1 MKARLFIG
9 SSTEGLDV
17 AQKVKDFFSVDFEC
31 SLWNDDIFKYNGNY
45 LETLLKEANLFDY
58 GILVFTKD
66 DFTKSREKQFDSP
79 RDNVVFEFGLFLG
92 RLGQEN
98 AFILQEENVKLPSD
112 LLGITHATFKYKKPW
127 AFCSKRK
134 FTIDVDSLSESLG
147 KMKRQIDEKCHLG
160 VLGML
165 PSTVLA
171 IGYFENFVKPVC
183 ESLSTNNE
191 ILEKYNCSSYSFRIF
206 LPKDLDSDIKKKANI
221 FYKAKNFEPLA
232 IQSISRRSYPL
243 YVAIDTVNSQA
254 ILSDMPTTLN
264 GLDKA
269 IEMYLGKG
277 HIGKSNEQSLLE
289 NRELRNFEKVLRSL
303 ISEDANCRQYVDIE
317 TEK

>member
-1 MKARLFIG
+1 MKSRIFIG
-9 SSTEGLDV
+9 SSTEGLNI
-17 AQKVKDFFSVDFEC
+17 AQKVKDFFSTDFEC
-31 SLWNDDIFKYNGNY
+31 YLWNDGMFKYNENY

-66 DFTKSREKQFDSP
+66 DFTKSREQQFESP

-92 RLGQEN
+92 RLGKDN

-112 LLGITHATFKYKKPW
+112 LFGITHATFKCRNAKK
-127 AFCSKRK
+127 FCFSKN
-134 FTIDVDSLSESLG
+134 VSLDEESL
-147 KMKRQIDEKCHLG
+147 KNSLNKLKRQIDEKVHLG

-171 IGYFENFVKPVC
+171 IGYFDNFVKPIC
-183 ESLSTNNE
+183 ESLSANSKS
-191 ILEKYNCSSYSFRIF
+191 IEKYNCSSYRFRII
-206 LPKDLDSDIKKKANI
+206 LPKDLDSDIKKKANL
-221 FYKAKNFEPLA
+221 FYKEKNYGPIA
-232 IQSISRRSYPL
+232 IDCCSRSYPL
-243 YVAIDTVNSQA
+243 YVAIDKTENKA

-269 IEMYLGKG
+269 IEMYLQKG
-277 HIGKSNEQSLLE
+277 HIGKSNEQKLLE
-289 NRELRNFEKVLRSL
+289 DRELRNFEKVLRAL
-303 ISEDANCRQYVDIE
+303 ISEDADCRQYVEVE

>member
-1 MKARLFIG
+1 MKARIFIG
-9 SSTEGLDV
+9 SSKEGLNI
-17 AQKVKDFFSVDFEC
+17 AQKVKNFFSADFEC
-31 SLWNDDIFKYNGNY
+31 SIWTDDIFQYNESY

-58 GILVFTKD
+58 GILIFTKD
-66 DFTKSREKQFDSP
+66 DFTKSRDNYFDSP

-92 RLGQEN
+92 RLGRDN

-112 LLGITHATFKYKKPW
+112 LFGITHATFKYKKPRV
-127 AFCSKRK
+127 FCSQKNV
-134 FTIDVDSLSESLG
+134 TIDEKTLKESLS

-171 IGYFENFVKPVC
+171 IGYFENFLKPVC
-183 ESLSTNNE
+183 EALSTNNG
-191 ILEKYNCSSYSFRIF
+191 ILEKYNCSSYSFKII
-206 LPKDLDSDIKKKANI
+206 LPKDLDSDIKKKANL
-221 FYKAKNFEPLA
+221 FYKEKKFAPIA
-232 IQSISRRSYPL
+232 IDSFSRSYPL
-243 YVAIDTVNSQA
+243 YVAIDKTANEA

-269 IEMYLGKG
+269 IELYLRKG
-277 HIGKSNEQSLLE
+277 HIGKSNEQKLLE
-289 NRELRNFEKVLRSL
+289 ERELRNFEKVLRSL
-303 ISEDANCRQYVDIE
+303 ISEDANCRQYVNVD